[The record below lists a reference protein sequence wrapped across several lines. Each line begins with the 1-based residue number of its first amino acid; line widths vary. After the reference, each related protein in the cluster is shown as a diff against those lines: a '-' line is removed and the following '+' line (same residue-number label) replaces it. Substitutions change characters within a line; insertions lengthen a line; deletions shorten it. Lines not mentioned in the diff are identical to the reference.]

1 MRTVRIEGWEIV
13 VGDSRI
19 HVVLALLVIFGIAWI
34 IGRITATRNANRANK
49 KWFTKYRSDLISLV
63 EEKQQQYPWM
73 AQQFADLLY
82 MLDMDVARELEY
94 KKHPAIKAAEQVSN
108 IAKEKR
114 SIQKT
119 LKMLEYQVEFYE
131 SAFPWLEEFK
141 EVDPKEAW
149 DYAKGIEDKESEYE
163 RLRDWLSPE
172 EYQKLPNVQK
182 YQLALDRYQKRTKSK
197 WEIGTDFERYIGY
210 KLEMKGYKVKYQGAL
225 LGFEDMG
232 RDLVAISDKR
242 ILVVQCKRWARE
254 KTIHEKHIFQLYGS
268 VVLLS
273 CQDPKNN
280 YEGVF
285 VTTTVLSDIAK
296 QCADYLGIRYYEM
309 CEVNKYPMIKCNIS
323 KGGEKIYHLPFDQQY
338 DRVEISTKKDGAQY
352 VYTVEQAENLGF
364 RRACKWNPSKERK

>member
-1 MRTVRIEGWEIV
+1 MRIEGWEIV